1 MKLRKSREALL
12 FFILGIVFP
21 PLAVLLLLVV
31 LPVIRNS
38 LSGGEESSI
47 AYRKTKSSVSEANTM
62 RKLSLPRAKTTHTD
76 SAQAED
82 VQRKNALEI
91 EQAFLQARLKLA
103 QTNAVYLVIDLVDNA
118 VSLEIKGVEV
128 RRCKI
133 LRFNI
138 SSEDEYMRKIGILSD
153 WLSTPFVLQQERATI
168 PKEPIRVKEAPKDAA
183 EADLQVDKNI
193 PVENSIVKFSLY
205 FDRNFL
211 ISVKEAQPPSFGNRF
226 RNVFYKAGERF
237 QSETVNLGFLLRFKK
252 PQNRVQISLEL
263 SREDAKAVY
272 RALPNNAGLALR
284 I

>member
-1 MKLRKSREALL
+1 MRLRKSRKALL
-12 FFILGIVFP
+12 FFILGVVFP
-21 PLAVLLLLVV
+21 PIAVFLLLFV

-38 LSGGEESSI
+38 LGGGEESSI
-47 AYRKTKSSVSEANTM
+47 AYAM
-62 RKLSLPRAKTTHTD
+62 RKLTPHAKITRAD

-138 SSEDEYMRKIGILSD
+138 SSEDEYMRQIGILSD
-153 WLSTPFVLQQERATI
+153 WLSTPFVLQQDRATI

-183 EADLQVDKNI
+183 EADLQVDENI
-193 PVENSIVKFSLY
+193 SIENSVVKFSLY

-226 RNVFYKAGERF
+226 RNLFYKAGERF
-237 QSETVNLGFLLRFKK
+237 QSETVNLGFLLRLKK
-252 PQNRVQISLEL
+252 PQSRVQISLEL